1 MHRSDHEL
9 EYKHYNG
16 QTTDFDLQFYQDE
29 AGKEDPL
36 FFVRE
41 SPDNKGPSL
50 DTARSGIAQEM
61 AEKYD
66 LKPEQVRWVEQKQD
80 GSLQEYDFKA
90 HTQTVRPYEQ
100 DLTRKES
107 GLAEKK
113 GQLPAQEITYFTGR
127 EKAEAVKPEAL
138 QERVGREESLD
149 FKTTPAAPQQKATAQ
164 SEPAAPQQQ
173 KAAQREHD
181 LRGEAMPAFDR
192 SSLDPNELTKL
203 QEQVDTKQAQEQQ
216 AQTQQL

>member
-16 QTTDFDLQFYQDE
+16 QTTDFDLQFYQDPT
-29 AGKEDPL
+29 GREDPL

-41 SPDNKGPSL
+41 APDNQGPSL

-61 AEKYD
+61 ADKYD
-66 LKPEQVRWVEQKQD
+66 LKAEQVRWVEQKQD

-90 HTQTVRPYEQ
+90 QTQTARPYEQ
-100 DLTRKES
+100 DLQRQES

-113 GQLPAQEITYFTGR
+113 GQLLAQEITYFAAR
-127 EKAEAVKPEAL
+127 EKAEAVKPDAL
-138 QERVGREESLD
+138 QARVGREEPLD
-149 FKTTPAAPQQKATAQ
+149 FKANPAG
-164 SEPAAPQQQ
+164 PQQQ
-173 KAAQREHD
+173 KAAQSDHNMQD
-181 LRGEAMPAFDR
+181 AAMPAFDR
-192 SSLDPNELTKL
+192 SSLNPNELAKL

-216 AQTQQL
+216 AQTQHF

>member
-9 EYKHYNG
+9 EYKHANG
-16 QTTDFDLQFYQDE
+16 QTTDFDLQFYQDPT
-29 AGKEDPL
+29 GREDPL

-41 SPDNKGPSL
+41 APDNQGPSL

-66 LKPEQVRWVEQKQD
+66 LKPEQVRWVEEKQD

-100 DLTRKES
+100 DLTRQES
-107 GLAEKK
+107 ALAEKK

-127 EKAEAVKPEAL
+127 EKAEAVKPEVL
-138 QERVGREESLD
+138 QERVGREEPLD
-149 FKTTPAAPQQKATAQ
+149 FKATPATPQQQKATAQ
-164 SEPAAPQQQ
+164 SD
-173 KAAQREHD
+173 HD
-181 LRGEAMPAFDR
+181 IRDAAMPAFDR
-192 SSLDPNELTKL
+192 SSLDANELTKL